1 MQTSIKVICCEKT
14 KCLQFPWTRKK
25 VHQTKSIQPWSE
37 RLKSVQVWVTEKSY
51 NRAPAHCSCKNT
63 VENFDGHVHDRRC
76 LGQICF
82 PEELYQR
89 SFKLAVTALATVRAG
104 CVELI
109 AGQFGSPAQKIW

>member
-1 MQTSIKVICCEKT
+1 M
-14 KCLQFPWTRKK
+14 
-25 VHQTKSIQPWSE
+25 
-37 RLKSVQVWVTEKSY
+37 
-51 NRAPAHCSCKNT
+51 
-63 VENFDGHVHDRRC
+63 HDRRC